1 MNMEA
6 TNETGKNPGCNLDE
20 RHQDTAKRIATVYYA
35 KVRAAMKASGK
46 TAGMSELFDALLDA
60 MSEGLAYALEAEAR
74 AWDRSTQL
82 EDALIEVC
90 RHAPDGEIVKWR
102 KLAGTTQS

>member
-1 MNMEA
+1 MS
-6 TNETGKNPGCNLDE
+6 NLDE
-20 RHQDTAKRIATVYYA
+20 RHQDTAKRIVTAHYT

-46 TAGMSELFDALLDA
+46 TSGMPELFEALTDA

-74 AWDRSTQL
+74 AWDRATQL

-102 KLAGTTQS
+102 KLAAHGV